1 VTDQPNRVPQ
11 NRLIMA
17 LPNGR
22 ILEEVMP
29 LLRQI
34 GIDPEPAFDDP
45 ASRQLRFSTSDA
57 GLDLIRVRSFDAA
70 TFVAFGAAQLG
81 IAGNDVLMEFDYSEI
96 YAPLDLDV
104 GHCRLAVA
112 ATVEARRQEDVRR
125 SSHIR
130 VATKYPE
137 IARRHFAAR
146 GIQAEC
152 IKLNGA
158 VELAP
163 RLGLCRHI
171 VDLVQTGAT
180 LKANGLTEIESIAE
194 VSSRLIVNRP
204 ALKTRPEEVGGWIER
219 FREAIGGKSAPATLR
234 SAPPPALRERR
245 GAHRISDGRGE
256 GRVAP
261 AGQPD

>member
-1 VTDQPNRVPQ
+1 
-11 NRLIMA
+11 MA

-22 ILEEVMP
+22 ILGEVMP

-34 GIDPEPAFDDP
+34 GIEPEPAFDDP
-45 ASRQLRFSTSDA
+45 ASRQLRFRTSEP

-81 IAGNDVLMEFDYSEI
+81 VAGNDVLMEFDYSEI

-112 ATVEARRQEDVRR
+112 VTADALGQAEIRR
-125 SSHIR
+125 SSHVR

-137 IARRHFAAR
+137 VTRRHFAAR

-158 VELAP
+158 IELAP
-163 RLGLCRHI
+163 RLGLCHHI

-180 LKANGLTEIESIAE
+180 LEANGLIEIERIAD

-219 FREAIGGKSAPATLR
+219 FREAVGQERPSSTQSFGLGPPSPAV
-234 SAPPPALRERR
+234 RERVKTR
-245 GAHRISDGRGE
+245 ASRPPLSRTAGE
-256 GRVAP
+256 GAERSE
-261 AGQPD
+261 AGEGS